1 MKKKGYPQEK
11 KLLIK
16 DTSFVFQYTQ
26 SYRLAFSL
34 ISSRDLFI
42 CLNSAKVIICKN
54 QRTILKTIFS
64 HSYLFF
70 HVHPSKLLIL
80 IFHYPAIGIIPQLI
94 KFLFRFYYIYNI
106 GLSSSTKL
114 TSLKNRLPFFRKF
127 TSCIFNV
134 HWTQNC
140 NKFILP
146 FRELKKRIL

>member
-1 MKKKGYPQEK
+1 MVLK

-80 IFHYPAIGIIPQLI
+80 IFHYPAIGIIPQLGNFI
-94 KFLFRFYYIYNI
+94 ISNNISILQDYRLLSASPFYEFLVVTSNYDPYIETTHPV
-106 GLSSSTKL
+106 GK
-114 TSLKNRLPFFRKF
+114 
-127 TSCIFNV
+127 
-134 HWTQNC
+134 
-140 NKFILP
+140 
-146 FRELKKRIL
+146 